1 MAPLGLRPNLG
12 GYVMKLLVKSLISVS
27 GFTGYI
33 LLFLTTQITFA
44 AQELKVG
51 FIQGQGND
59 AAVE

>member
-1 MAPLGLRPNLG
+1 
-12 GYVMKLLVKSLISVS
+12 MKLLVKSLISVS